1 MAKTSAI
8 GWTQATWNPWTGCAK
23 VSAGCEHCYAEAIAE
38 RFRGTPNFPNGFD
51 LTMRPERTRLP
62 LTWKEP
68 REVFVNSMSDLF
80 LGSVDAKDIAA
91 VWETMLEANWHLYQ
105 VLTKRPGRARWVI
118 DHLNLPLPAHIWLGV
133 SAEDQA
139 TADHRIPVLLDI
151 PAPLRFL
158 SCEPLLGPIDL
169 GAHLQTGGIHWVID
183 GGESG
188 PGRRPADYGWF
199 RSIRDQ
205 CLEFSV
211 PYFHKQGN
219 APHPGKD
226 RMLEGRAWDGHPNRT
241 ALQGSTGNS

>member
-8 GWTQATWNPWTGCAK
+8 GVDPGDVEPLDRLRQGLGWMRTLLRGGHCRTVPGDSEFPQRLRPDHAPGADQAAPYVEGTKGGLRQLDVRPLPG
-23 VSAGCEHCYAEAIAE
+23 VSRGNGHRRRLGDHAG
-38 RFRGTPNFPNGFD
+38 G
-51 LTMRPERTRLP
+51 RLARIP
-62 LTWKEP
+62 GPDQTP
-68 REVFVNSMSDLF
+68 REGQVGHRPPQPS
-80 LGSVDAKDIAA
+80 AA
-91 VWETMLEANWHLYQ
+91 RAHL
-105 VLTKRPGRARWVI
+105 A
-118 DHLNLPLPAHIWLGV
+118 GV

-151 PAPLRFL
+151 PAPVRFL

-169 GAHLQTGGIHWVID
+169 GAYLQAGGIHWVID

-226 RMLEGRAWDGHPNRT
+226 RMLDGRAWDGHPNRT